1 VAIFKRA
8 AAEAKKDE
16 ITDSA
21 AALAYYAFLAVPS
34 ILLVT
39 LSLFSL
45 FAGRSAI
52 QTVLDKVGT
61 VAPDEVVSLVDQAL
75 TRSAGNRGSNIVML
89 VIGVV
94 LALWTA
100 TGAMTA
106 VMRAMN
112 RAYGREETRG
122 FVRLRTTALA
132 MLAAALIGL
141 ALVFGLLVIGPQ
153 LSKWLGDLLG
163 LESAFGWIWWAGQWP
178 LLLIGLL
185 AAFAAMLYLGPN
197 VDTRRWQFL
206 TIGSI
211 VAVVLW
217 LVASGA
223 FAVYVSMF
231 GSYNKAYGSLAAVVI
246 MLIWLWLGGLT
257 LLFGAEV
264 NAEAARSRQPPT
276 EQPAQAEVQAPAKA

>member
-1 VAIFKRA
+1 
-8 AAEAKKDE
+8 
-16 ITDSA
+16 
-21 AALAYYAFLAVPS
+21 
-34 ILLVT
+34 
-39 LSLFSL
+39 
-45 FAGRSAI
+45 
-52 QTVLDKVGT
+52 
-61 VAPDEVVSLVDQAL
+61 
-75 TRSAGNRGSNIVML
+75 
-89 VIGVV
+89 
-94 LALWTA
+94 
-100 TGAMTA
+100 MTA